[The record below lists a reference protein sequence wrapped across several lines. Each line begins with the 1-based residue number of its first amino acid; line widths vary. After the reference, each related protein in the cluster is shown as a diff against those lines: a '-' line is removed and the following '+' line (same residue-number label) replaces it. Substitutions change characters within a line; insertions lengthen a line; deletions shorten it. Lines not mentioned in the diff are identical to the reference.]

1 MGNAPIYQQLNET
14 GTILVR
20 TTLPPNHPLPEF
32 IQQEF
37 SAVALFFAA
46 MLRAI
51 STAINPKTGNPFSI
65 YNYHAQESI
74 LLGSGRFIKL
84 SEDSFTFKTHK
95 FIEKAGKILFS
106 ELFNMNLRERERRK
120 ISSILSG
127 VNKEVVRMI
136 ETNHPNEFRAGFII
150 FIVEY
155 INGVSNISVKSIF
168 INRNDY
174 NKNKRRERFLH
185 RFFIKTSFK
194 MQIESYLYISKNTI
208 SII

>member
-1 MGNAPIYQQLNET
+1 MDNAPIYQQLNET
-14 GTILVR
+14 GTILIR

-37 SAVALFFAA
+37 SAVTMFFAA

-51 STAINPKTGNPFSI
+51 STAINPRTGKPFSI

-74 LLGSGRFIKL
+74 LVGSGRFIKL
-84 SEDSFTFKTHK
+84 SEDTFALKTHK
-95 FIEKAGKILFS
+95 FIEKAGKILFA
-106 ELFNMNLRERERRK
+106 EIFNMNLRDREHRK
-120 ISSILSG
+120 ISSILKG

-150 FIVEY
+150 FVVEY
-155 INGVSNISVKSIF
+155 INGVSSVSVKSIF

-174 NKNKRRERFLH
+174 NKNRRRECFLH
-185 RFFIKTSFK
+185 RLFIKTTFNI
-194 MQIESYLYISKNTI
+194 QIESYLYIYKKNK

>member
-14 GTILVR
+14 GTILIR

-32 IQQEF
+32 IQAEF
-37 SAVALFFAA
+37 STVTMFFAA

-51 STAINPKTGNPFSI
+51 STAINPKTGKPFSI
-65 YNYHAQESI
+65 HNYHAQESM

-84 SEDSFTFKTHK
+84 SEDSFTFRTHK

-106 ELFNMNLRERERRK
+106 EIFNINLREKESRK

-127 VNKEVVRMI
+127 VNKEVLRMI
-136 ETNHPNEFRAGFII
+136 ETNHPNEFKAGFTI
-150 FIVEY
+150 FIIEY

-168 INRNDY
+168 LNRNDY
-174 NKNKRRERFLH
+174 NKSKRWERCLH

-194 MQIESYLYISKNTI
+194 IQIESFLYISNKTKTI
-208 SII
+208 I